1 MELGPLLERAS
12 RRVWG
17 AAGPWLTFAVTMGL
31 AAFIYTGGAANSQ
44 ALGFA
49 EAEVVN
55 VASVETG
62 RIVSIAVE
70 PGQEV
75 LPGQVV
81 ARLDTSALDAEIAV
95 LEAEKTRLLALIPIE
110 QAEEAQRLDEA
121 VERIERELA
130 REQEELSRAR
140 SEQRTLDTERA
151 RAKKLVEDKLASTEE
166 LTKLDVLYATI
177 KPVVEEKPRTV
188 ELLRKQLAA
197 AQKRRQQAAEAHD
210 AAARGPFGGD
220 LLVTTR
226 ELEQLRQQRSELE
239 LKAVRRG
246 RISQI
251 WKRAGEVAVAGE
263 PIVSSVSSP
272 GRVVACVPEAQ
283 ALRVGA
289 GDKAKLWVR
298 DASGKVAGSGAPLSG
313 TAVTVGP
320 LVTEMPLRCRRI
332 PTVPTYGRE
341 VTITLDQPVELLAGQ
356 AFNVELDWSHAP
368 SGAPPSSPPASLAG
382 AGAGASA
389 TELAS
394 GGGASKSAL
403 MNVPASLRGR
413 SRLEPSGALW
423 RPDLQRYVLVSD
435 DTGLEDADDKAPWL
449 FAMTREGAIDPEPL
463 PIAGVASINDLESIA
478 AGDSGEVYVLASQSH
493 SRKGKRPAARTA
505 FMRLLPDGR
514 GFRLDAAASLA
525 DALEAAGEGAMAKL
539 GLPNGTR
546 DLEIEGMAFR
556 GGALYLGL
564 KAPLDAQGNA
574 IIWKLGDPGALL
586 SQKSLSKAALSLFA
600 KVRVEAEAGQAKVPG
615 GISELLF
622 LPDGALMIA
631 STPSSGDGAPETGRL
646 YHAPASLVSS
656 AAGGALS
663 PREVKTFPG
672 LKPEGL
678 SLSATPGRVVVVFDT
693 GSDVPSWTE
702 IPWPG

>member
-1 MELGPLLERAS
+1 MA
-12 RRVWG
+12 
-17 AAGPWLTFAVTMGL
+17 L

-44 ALGFA
+44 VLGFA

-62 RIVSIAVE
+62 RIASIAVE

-75 LPGQVV
+75 VPGQVV
-81 ARLDTSALDAEIAV
+81 ATLDAAAIDAEIAV

-110 QAEEAQRLDEA
+110 QAEETQRLDEA

-140 SEQRTLDTERA
+140 SEHKTLETERA

-177 KPVVEEKPRTV
+177 KPVVDEKPRTV

-210 AAARGPFGGD
+210 AAAKGPFGGD

-283 ALRVGA
+283 ALRVGV

-298 DASGKVAGSGAPLSG
+298 DASGKASGSGAPLSG
-313 TAVTVGP
+313 TAASVGP

-332 PTVPTYGRE
+332 PTVPAYGRE
-341 VTITLDQPVELLAGQ
+341 VTIALDQPVELVAGQ
-356 AFNVELDWSHAP
+356 AFNVELDWSHAQP
-368 SGAPPSSPPASLAG
+368 AAPPSLPPAPPAG
-382 AGAGASA
+382 AGS

-394 GGGASKSAL
+394 GGAAPKTAL
-403 MNVPASLRGR
+403 MNVPASLRSR

-449 FAMTREGAIDPEPL
+449 FAMTREGAIDAEPL
-463 PIAGVASINDLESIA
+463 PIAGVGSINDLESIA
-478 AGDSGEVYVLASQSH
+478 AGDGGEVYVLASQSH

-505 FMRLLPDGR
+505 FMRLMPDGR
-514 GFRLDAAASLA
+514 GFRVDAAVSLA

-539 GLPNGTR
+539 GLPKGTR

-564 KAPLDAQGNA
+564 KTPLDAQGNA
-574 IIWKLGDPGALL
+574 MIWKLGDPGALL
-586 SQKSLSKAALSLFA
+586 SQKSLASAALSLFA

-631 STPSSGDGAPETGRL
+631 STPSSGDGAPESGRL
-646 YHAPASLVSS
+646 YHVPASLLSS
-656 AAGGALS
+656 PAGGALS
-663 PREVKTFPG
+663 PREVRTFPG
-672 LKPEGL
+672 KKPEGL
-678 SLSATPGRVVVVFDT
+678 SLSATPGRIVVVFDT